1 MYIHVHIHLCKYMYM
16 YIEVNVCICT
26 YMYMYMYVCMYM
38 YLYMNVDFNA
48 ITIEI
53 YYYRLGVIIEVTGAT
68 TYHGFLPTLVRD
80 CVAAITRA
88 GEYTCS
94 YGYMSYTYLHCI
106 YMYVLVL

>member
-1 MYIHVHIHLCKYMYM
+1 MYM
-16 YIEVNVCICT
+16 Y
-26 YMYMYMYVCMYM
+26 
-38 YLYMNVDFNA
+38 VDFNA

-53 YYYRLGVIIEVTGAT
+53 CYYRLGVIIEVTGAT

-94 YGYMSYTYLHCI
+94 T
-106 YMYVLVL
+106 